1 MYIAKPIIHHFISE
15 LFGGQYMMARK
26 KRKSDFGYFWRL
38 PKVTPAE
45 R

>member
-1 MYIAKPIIHHFISE
+1 
-15 LFGGQYMMARK
+15 MARK